1 MLSVPW
7 SLALTPTN
15 IEQRTLSEHA
25 SEHVTPQHRSA
36 VQELLWYLED
46 QPLGATDEMALLLL
60 TEQNNPNSYWRPY
73 LE

>member
-1 MLSVPW
+1 MLSIPW
-7 SLALTPTN
+7 SLALTPAN
-15 IEQRTLSEHA
+15 IEHRELHA
-25 SEHVTPQHRSA
+25 ESEHVTELHRTA

-60 TEQNNPNSYWRPY
+60 NEQNNPNSYWRPY